1 MVHALATIFG
11 CTIFRTTA
19 YIFLQNPLSPHV
31 HNQVGNL
38 FRIRGD
44 TLSAINCFRQALF
57 LDPSNYDVML
67 NLARVLLNLKFYED
81 AIFLAKRSLHLK
93 GEDAWL
99 QHYTIG
105 EAYRNAGKHEEALL
119 YFNKALEIN
128 PELHGAE
135 VHIRELKR
143 ESEHTNIYTVFIILS
158 LITAVLLMV
167 YYWSCGENVN
177 GDDTPK
183 KLR

>member
-1 MVHALATIFG
+1 MSCQEIINLSFSPP
-11 CTIFRTTA
+11 
-19 YIFLQNPLSPHV
+19 QNPLSPHV

-44 TLSAINCFRQALF
+44 TLRAIDCFRQALA
-57 LDPSNYDVML
+57 LDPANHDVML
-67 NLARVLLNLKFYED
+67 NLARVLLNLKFYDD

-93 GEDAWL
+93 GKDAWL

-105 EAYRNAGKHEEALL
+105 EAYRNGGKWEEAIL
-119 YFNKALEIN
+119 YFKKALEIN

-135 VHIRELKR
+135 SHIRELR
-143 ESEHTNIYTVFIILS
+143 RDSEHTNTYTVIIILC
-158 LITAVLLMV
+158 LITTVLLVV
-167 YYWSCGENVN
+167 YYWPYGGSP
-177 GDDTPK
+177 DLTAIK